1 MPQAVMQPQH
11 KDETNGLAP
20 QPGPVIDAIEVFCC
34 YVELGLIILNEIFRK
49 PPCPLRSV
57 DPVDS

>member
-1 MPQAVMQPQH
+1 MSQAVMQHQH
-11 KDETNGLAP
+11 KDEMNGLAP
-20 QPGPVIDAIEVFCC
+20 GPVIATIEVFCC

-57 DPVDS
+57 DPVG